1 MESKF
6 ILNNFDF
13 IILGVIVIFTLLFI
27 GILSTYTK
35 SKRNINNREIESSIS
50 IKKFNEIDSRLVA
63 SITIAISEYKKGR

>member
-63 SITIAISEYKKGR
+63 AITIAISEYKKGR